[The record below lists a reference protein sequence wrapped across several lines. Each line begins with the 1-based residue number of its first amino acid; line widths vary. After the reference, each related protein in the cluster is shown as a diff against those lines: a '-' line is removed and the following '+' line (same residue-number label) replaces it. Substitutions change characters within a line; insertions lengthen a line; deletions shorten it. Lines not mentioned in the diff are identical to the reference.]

1 MKHRV
6 VIEPLGEVI
15 EVSEGQT
22 ILETALRAGIY
33 LPHGCTHGVC
43 SACKVEVLEGIV
55 DFGDASEFA
64 LLDCERDEGKC
75 LACCARPLTDLVI
88 EADIELDPDAR
99 RYPVQDYEAV
109 VTSVRDISP
118 KIKSIFLALGGQG
131 MRFQAGQYINLHL
144 PGLDSARA
152 FSVASP
158 PSSPNIIELNVA
170 FVQGGE
176 GTGYLHSDLQVG
188 DTVSFSGPYGR
199 FYLRTSRPEPII
211 FLAGGS
217 GLSGVKSM
225 VMELVEKNDRRPIT
239 LIFGARNQDGVYYRE
254 LFEQYAQEHDNFRFI
269 LALDSGAAGLPG
281 DVKSGRIHEVAK
293 AHFGGKFEGYNVY
306 VCGPPQM
313 VDACITTL
321 IQGRCFERHL
331 FVENFYNQ
339 SSRTSG
345 LKKLVFSGV

>member
-144 PGLDSARA
+144 PGLDSARVFRCQPTLVTQYHRA
-152 FSVASP
+152 
-158 PSSPNIIELNVA
+158 ECRLC
-170 FVQGGE
+170 
-176 GTGYLHSDLQVG
+176 
-188 DTVSFSGPYGR
+188 
-199 FYLRTSRPEPII
+199 SRW
-211 FLAGGS
+211 
-217 GLSGVKSM
+217 
-225 VMELVEKNDRRPIT
+225 RRHRLP
-239 LIFGARNQDGVYYRE
+239 
-254 LFEQYAQEHDNFRFI
+254 AQ
-269 LALDSGAAGLPG
+269 
-281 DVKSGRIHEVAK
+281 
-293 AHFGGKFEGYNVY
+293 
-306 VCGPPQM
+306 
-313 VDACITTL
+313 
-321 IQGRCFERHL
+321 
-331 FVENFYNQ
+331 
-339 SSRTSG
+339 
-345 LKKLVFSGV
+345 